1 MKVLQNL
8 YYVYKIPSNKIKKI
22 KKYTFKEASRDGNVV
37 SIGDNLVFAKIREYY
52 GETSD
57 HISLYNKVQD
67 IRKEMKSIKK
77 MPTTQENIN
86 KIKDLQQQLDNM
98 LFIDDIV
105 NIKVITKK
113 EYREIARTGFDLNGK
128 HYVRFM
134 VGSGQMRR
142 NTVSFIN
149 EELYDYMQEHLMC
162 GLDKKIRNI
171 NLAKLSAYFALSF
184 SSVLWV
190 REPRVCV
197 IKDFDTIVPNQKL
210 SFIYKDENKKN
221 QIKEIYKDL
230 KLNSCDGQ
238 GLISPQMAKNWSEDM
253 HLNYTPCSFVV
264 RTAFVKGNL
273 VTFDF
278 QEYARENGISKIK
291 DRYGTEYNI
300 DDIDILLS
308 ESQFKMAKYYSSW
321 EGYLSYHHSYHL
333 KWGVA
338 RYNKEFDDEYVL
350 TNYQYIQVLNLD
362 KEDIKGL
369 VSETT
374 NWFKK
379 ICNGDKIYSLAYN
392 IGIKNQND
400 SLDDMI
406 SSCGSSFTKAIVKNS
421 NMLNDGYVQKKIY
434 NSIKESVR
442 QAKIGRIWIKGNYQ
456 FMISD
461 PIAQVRSALGLD
473 IKGELK
479 ANQVYSNFWSSRGID
494 GEVCLMRSPL
504 THYSE
509 INVENLVNTEE
520 MRKWYKYIYSG
531 IIYSIYDIATV
542 KHADSDFDGDIVC
555 STNNPYFL
563 KGAMRDEIPIT
574 YEKEMVPTQKIT
586 LPNFIRCDVKGLDTK
601 VGQITNYSTSMIA
614 MLPLFKG
621 EGQQEQLQEMQK
633 RIKLLREIQ
642 GAEIDKI
649 KGTTPPQF
657 PKEWRYWVKIDKD
670 DDDITKAEKYKYNSM
685 VVKKKPYFF
694 IYLYSTLMK
703 DYKAYSKN
711 FNSISYKYFGM
722 SIKDLLRKENK
733 SDGENKLVKKYRKY
747 SPVLETD
754 CVMNNLC
761 REIENSDNDI
771 KYHPNKNS
779 LLDDYADFSNINQE
793 KLNKIMDI
801 CKNYKSEKQYKGFYT
816 MIENEGIAD
825 DDMQEL
831 MNQVLYGHKDKYRDE
846 VQNIFSNSNEL
857 FNHLMMMCQIK
868 HISHDIIWDI
878 MGDDI
883 VDIIP
888 IQNPIMLIDDETNGL
903 EYLGHKFSIQEV
915 NHNVSV

>member
-8 YYVYKIPSNKIKKI
+8 YYVYKIPSNKINSLKT
-22 KKYTFKEASRDGNVV
+22 YTFKDASRDGCVV

-52 GETSD
+52 GETGD
-57 HISLYNKVQD
+57 HISLYNKVQN
-67 IRKEMKSIKK
+67 IRKEMKDIKK
-77 MPTTQENIN
+77 LPTSQENID
-86 KIKDLQQQLDNM
+86 KIKDLQHQLDNM

-113 EYREIARTGFDLNGK
+113 EYRQIARDGFYLNGK

-162 GLDKKIRNI
+162 GLDKKIKNI

-197 IKDFDTIVPNQKL
+197 IKDFDTIIPNQKL
-210 SFIYKDENKKN
+210 NFIYKDGENKN
-221 QIKEIYKDL
+221 QVKEIYKDI
-230 KLNSCDGQ
+230 KLNSADGQ
-238 GLISPQMAKNWSEDM
+238 GLISPEMAVNWAEDM
-253 HLNYTPCSFVV
+253 HLNYVPCSFVV
-264 RTAFVKGNL
+264 RTAFIKGNL

-278 QEYARENGISKIK
+278 KEYARENGITKIK

-300 DDIDILLS
+300 DEIDVLLS
-308 ESQFKMAKYYSSW
+308 ESQFKMAKYYSAW

-338 RYNKEFDDEYVL
+338 RYNKEYDDEYVL
-350 TNYQYIQVLNLD
+350 TNYQYIQVLDLD
-362 KEDIKGL
+362 KDDIKGL
-369 VSETT
+369 VSYTT
-374 NWFKK
+374 DWFKN
-379 ICNGDKIYSLAYN
+379 ICSGDKLYSLAYN
-392 IGIKNQND
+392 IGVKNA
-400 SLDDMI
+400 DDDLNEI
-406 SSCGSSFTKAIVKNS
+406 INSCGSSFTKAIVKNS
-421 NMLNDGYVQKKIY
+421 RMLEDGYVQRKIY
-434 NSIKESVR
+434 NSIKESIR
-442 QAKIGRIWIKGNYQ
+442 QAKLGRIWVKGNYQ

-461 PIAQVRSALGLD
+461 PIAQVRNALGLEQ
-473 IKGELK
+473 KVALQ
-479 ANQVYSNFWSSRGID
+479 ANEVYSNFWNTRNIS
-494 GEVCLMRSPL
+494 GEICLMRSPL

-509 INVENLVNTEE
+509 INVERLANTDE
-520 MRKWYKYIYSG
+520 MQKWYKYIYSG

-555 STNNPYFL
+555 STNNKYFL
-563 KGAMRDEIPIT
+563 KGAMREEIPIT
-574 YEKEMVPTQKIT
+574 YEKEMVPTQRVT

-703 DYKAYSKN
+703 EYKNYEKN
-711 FNSISYKYFGM
+711 FNSISYKHFGK
-722 SIKDLLRKENK
+722 SIKDLLRQENK
-733 SDGENKLVKKYRKY
+733 TDGENKLIRKYKKY

-761 REIENSDNDI
+761 KTVESSDSDI
-771 KYHPNKNS
+771 KYHPSKIS
-779 LLDDYADFSNINQE
+779 LLPEFANFDNIDEE
-793 KLNKIMDI
+793 KLNSLIEI
-801 CKNYKSEKQYKGFYT
+801 CKAYKSQKQYKSFAT
-816 MIENEGIAD
+816 MIENEGIND
-825 DDMQEL
+825 DDIAEI
-831 MNQVLYGHKDKYRDE
+831 MNSVLYGHKDKYREE
-846 VQNIFSNSNEL
+846 VKNLFSNTKEL
-857 FNHLMMMCQIK
+857 FNHLMLMCQRK
-868 HISHDIIWDI
+868 NMNYDIVWDI

-883 VDIIP
+883 VDVIP
-888 IQNPIMLIDDETNGL
+888 IQCPTILTEDENGI
-903 EYLGHKFSIQEV
+903 EYLGHKYGLQEV
-915 NHNVSV
+915 CDVSI

>member
-8 YYVYKIPSNKIKKI
+8 YYVYKIPSNKINNLKT
-22 KKYTFKEASRDGNVV
+22 YSFKDASRDGCVV

-52 GETSD
+52 GETGD

-67 IRKEMKSIKK
+67 IRKEMKNIKK
-77 MPTTQENIN
+77 QPTCQENID
-86 KIKDLQQQLDNM
+86 KLKDLQHQLDKM

-105 NIKVITKK
+105 NIKVVTKK
-113 EYREIARTGFDLNGK
+113 EYKQIARDGFDLNGK

-162 GLDKKIRNI
+162 GLDKKIKNI

-190 REPRVCV
+190 REPKVCV
-197 IKDFDTIVPNQKL
+197 IKDFDTVIPNQKL
-210 SFIYKDENKKN
+210 NFIYKDDEGKN
-221 QIKEIYKDL
+221 QVKEIYKDL

-238 GLISPQMAKNWSEDM
+238 GIISPEMAQNWAEDM
-253 HLNYTPCSFVV
+253 HLNYVPCSFVV

-278 QEYARENGISKIK
+278 KEYARENGITKIK
-291 DRYGTEYNI
+291 DRYGTEYNV
-300 DDIDILLS
+300 DDIDVLLS
-308 ESQFKMAKYYSSW
+308 ESQFKMAKYYSAW
-321 EGYLSYHHSYHL
+321 EGYLSYHHSYNL

-350 TNYQYIQVLNLD
+350 TNYQYIQVLDLD
-362 KEDIKGL
+362 REDIKGL
-369 VSETT
+369 VSYTT
-374 NWFKK
+374 DWFKN
-379 ICNGDKIYSLAYN
+379 ICSGDKLYSLAYN
-392 IGIKNQND
+392 IGIKNPED
-400 SLDDMI
+400 SLSEI
-406 SSCGSSFTKAIVKNS
+406 INSCGSAFTKAIVKNS
-421 NMLNDGYVQKKIY
+421 KMLEDGYVQRKIY
-434 NSIKESVR
+434 NSIKESIR
-442 QAKIGRIWIKGNYQ
+442 QAKLGRIWVKGNYQ

-461 PIAQVRSALGLD
+461 PIAQVRNALGLSPD
-473 IKGELK
+473 GELQ
-479 ANQVYSNFWSSRGID
+479 ANEVYSNFWNERNVS

-509 INVENLVNTEE
+509 INVERLAKTKE
-520 MRKWYKYIYSG
+520 MEKWYKYIYSG
-531 IIYSIYDIATV
+531 VIYSIYDIATV

-555 STNNPYFL
+555 STNNEYFL
-563 KGAMRDEIPIT
+563 KGAMRNEIPIT
-574 YEKEMVPTQKIT
+574 YEKEMVPTQRVT

-657 PKEWRYWVKIDKD
+657 PREWRYWGKIDKD

-703 DYKAYSKN
+703 EYKAYEKN
-711 FNSISYKYFGM
+711 FNSISYKHFGM
-722 SIKDLLRKENK
+722 SIKDLLRKENR
-733 SDGENKLVKKYRKY
+733 SEGENKLIRKYRKY

-761 REIENSDNDI
+761 KEVESSDSDI
-771 KYHPNKNS
+771 KFHPSKIS
-779 LLDDYADFSNINQE
+779 LLSEFADYSNIDEE
-793 KLNKIMDI
+793 KLTTLMDI
-801 CKNYKSEKQYKGFYT
+801 CKTYKSEKQFRGFST

-825 DDMQEL
+825 DDIAEI
-831 MNQVLYGHKDKYRDE
+831 MNQVLYGNKDKYRE
-846 VQNIFSNSNEL
+846 KIKNLFSNTREL
-857 FNHLMMMCQIK
+857 FNHLMMMCQRKNIN
-868 HISHDIIWDI
+868 HDIVWDI

-883 VDIIP
+883 IDIIP
-888 IQNPIMLIDDETNGL
+888 VCNPTVLIEDDYGV
-903 EYLGHKFSIQEV
+903 EYLGHKYQLQEV
-915 NHNVSV
+915 DNVSI

>member
-8 YYVYKIPSNKIKKI
+8 YYVYKIPSNKIKKLET
-22 KKYTFKEASRDGNVV
+22 YSFKDASRDGCVV

-52 GETSD
+52 GETGD

-67 IRKEMKSIKK
+67 IRKEMKNIKK
-77 MPTTQENIN
+77 QPTCQGNID
-86 KIKDLQQQLDNM
+86 KLKDLQHQLDKM

-105 NIKVITKK
+105 NIKVVTKK
-113 EYREIARTGFDLNGK
+113 EYKQIARDGFDLNGK

-162 GLDKKIRNI
+162 GLDKKIKNI

-190 REPRVCV
+190 REPKVCV
-197 IKDFDTIVPNQKL
+197 IKDFDTVIPNQKL
-210 SFIYKDENKKN
+210 NFIYKDDEGKN
-221 QIKEIYKDL
+221 QVKEIYKDL

-238 GLISPQMAKNWSEDM
+238 GIISPEMAQNWAEDM
-253 HLNYTPCSFVV
+253 HLNYVPCSFVV

-278 QEYARENGISKIK
+278 KEYARENGITKIK

-300 DDIDILLS
+300 DGIDVLLS
-308 ESQFKMAKYYSSW
+308 ESQFKMAKYYSAW
-321 EGYLSYHHSYHL
+321 EGYLSYHHSYNL

-350 TNYQYIQVLNLD
+350 TNYQYIQVLDLD
-362 KEDIKGL
+362 REDIKGL
-369 VSETT
+369 VSYTT
-374 NWFKK
+374 DWFKN
-379 ICNGDKIYSLAYN
+379 ICSGDKLYSLAYN
-392 IGIKNQND
+392 IGIKNPED
-400 SLDDMI
+400 SLSEI
-406 SSCGSSFTKAIVKNS
+406 INSCGSAFTKAIVKNS
-421 NMLNDGYVQKKIY
+421 KMLEDGYVQRKIY
-434 NSIKESVR
+434 NSIKESIR
-442 QAKIGRIWIKGNYQ
+442 QAKLGRIWVKGNYQ

-461 PIAQVRSALGLD
+461 PIAQVRNALGLSPD
-473 IKGELK
+473 GELQ
-479 ANQVYSNFWSSRGID
+479 ANEVYSNFWNERNVS

-509 INVENLVNTEE
+509 INVERLAKTKE
-520 MRKWYKYIYSG
+520 MEKWYKYIYSG
-531 IIYSIYDIATV
+531 VIYSIYDIATV

-555 STNNPYFL
+555 STNNEYFL
-563 KGAMRDEIPIT
+563 KGAMRNEIPIT
-574 YEKEMVPTQKIT
+574 YEKEMVPTQRVT

-703 DYKAYSKN
+703 EYKAYEKN
-711 FNSISYKYFGM
+711 FNSISYKHFGM
-722 SIKDLLRKENK
+722 SIKDLLRKENRSK
-733 SDGENKLVKKYRKY
+733 GENKLIRKYRKY

-761 REIENSDNDI
+761 KEVESSDSDI
-771 KYHPNKNS
+771 KFHPSKIS
-779 LLDDYADFSNINQE
+779 LLNEFADYSNIDEE
-793 KLNKIMDI
+793 KLVTLMDI
-801 CKNYKSEKQYKGFYT
+801 CKTYKSEKQFRGFST

-825 DDMQEL
+825 DDIAEI
-831 MNQVLYGHKDKYRDE
+831 MNQVLYGHKDKYRE
-846 VQNIFSNSNEL
+846 KIKNLFSNTREL
-857 FNHLMMMCQIK
+857 FNHLMMMCQRKNIN
-868 HISHDIIWDI
+868 HDIVWDI

-883 VDIIP
+883 IDIIP
-888 IQNPIMLIDDETNGL
+888 VCNPTVLIEDDYGV
-903 EYLGHKFSIQEV
+903 EYLGHKYQLQEV
-915 NHNVSV
+915 DNVSI

>member
-8 YYVYKIPSNKIKKI
+8 YYVYKIPSNKINNLKT
-22 KKYTFKEASRDGNVV
+22 YSFKDASRDGCVV

-52 GETSD
+52 GETGD

-67 IRKEMKSIKK
+67 IRKEMKNIKK
-77 MPTTQENIN
+77 QPTCQENID
-86 KIKDLQQQLDNM
+86 KLKDLQHQLDKM

-105 NIKVITKK
+105 NIKVVTKK
-113 EYREIARTGFDLNGK
+113 EYKQIARDGFDLNGK

-162 GLDKKIRNI
+162 GLDKKIKNI

-190 REPRVCV
+190 REPKVCV
-197 IKDFDTIVPNQKL
+197 IKDFDTVIPNQKL
-210 SFIYKDENKKN
+210 NFIYKDDEGKN
-221 QIKEIYKDL
+221 QVKEIYKDL

-238 GLISPQMAKNWSEDM
+238 GIISPEMAQNWAEDM
-253 HLNYTPCSFVV
+253 HLNYVPCSFVV

-278 QEYARENGISKIK
+278 KEYARENGITKIK
-291 DRYGTEYNI
+291 DRYGTEYNV
-300 DDIDILLS
+300 DDIDVLLS
-308 ESQFKMAKYYSSW
+308 ESQFKMAKYYSAW
-321 EGYLSYHHSYHL
+321 EGYLSYHHSYNL

-350 TNYQYIQVLNLD
+350 TNYQYIQVLDLD
-362 KEDIKGL
+362 REDIKGL
-369 VSETT
+369 VSYTT
-374 NWFKK
+374 DWFKN
-379 ICNGDKIYSLAYN
+379 ICSGDKLYSLAYN
-392 IGIKNQND
+392 IGIKNPED
-400 SLDDMI
+400 SLSEI
-406 SSCGSSFTKAIVKNS
+406 INSCGSAFTKAIVKNS
-421 NMLNDGYVQKKIY
+421 KMLEDGYVQRKIY
-434 NSIKESVR
+434 NSIKESIR
-442 QAKIGRIWIKGNYQ
+442 QAKLGRIWVKGNYQ

-461 PIAQVRSALGLD
+461 PIAQVRSALGLSPD
-473 IKGELK
+473 GELQ
-479 ANQVYSNFWSSRGID
+479 ANEVYSNFWNERNVS

-509 INVENLVNTEE
+509 INVERLAKTKE
-520 MRKWYKYIYSG
+520 MEKWYKYIYSG
-531 IIYSIYDIATV
+531 VIYSIYDIATV

-555 STNNPYFL
+555 STNNEYFL
-563 KGAMRDEIPIT
+563 KGAMRNEIPIT
-574 YEKEMVPTQKIT
+574 YEKEMVPTQRVT

-657 PKEWRYWVKIDKD
+657 PREWRYWVKIDKD

-703 DYKAYSKN
+703 EYKAYEKN
-711 FNSISYKYFGM
+711 FNSISYKHFGM
-722 SIKDLLRKENK
+722 SIKDLLRKENR
-733 SDGENKLVKKYRKY
+733 SEGENKLIRKYRKY

-761 REIENSDNDI
+761 KEVESSDSDI
-771 KYHPNKNS
+771 KFHPSKIS
-779 LLDDYADFSNINQE
+779 LLNEFADYSNIDEE
-793 KLNKIMDI
+793 KLVTLMDI
-801 CKNYKSEKQYKGFYT
+801 CKTYKSEKQFRGFSA

-825 DDMQEL
+825 DDVAEI
-831 MNQVLYGHKDKYRDE
+831 MNQVLYGHKDKYRE
-846 VQNIFSNSNEL
+846 KIKNLFSNTREL
-857 FNHLMMMCQIK
+857 FNHLMMMCQRKNIN
-868 HISHDIIWDI
+868 HDIVWDI

-883 VDIIP
+883 IDIIP
-888 IQNPIMLIDDETNGL
+888 VCNPTVLIEDDYGV
-903 EYLGHKFSIQEV
+903 EYLGHKYQLQEV
-915 NHNVSV
+915 DNVSI

>member
-8 YYVYKIPSNKIKKI
+8 YYVYKIPSNKIKNLKN
-22 KKYTFKEASRDGNVV
+22 YTFKDASRDGCVV

-52 GETSD
+52 GETGD
-57 HISLYNKVQD
+57 HISLYNKVQN
-67 IRKEMKSIKK
+67 IRREMKDIKK
-77 MPTTQENIN
+77 LPTSQENIN
-86 KIKDLQQQLDNM
+86 KIKDLQHQLDNM

-105 NIKVITKK
+105 NIKVMTKK

-149 EELYDYMQEHLMC
+149 EELYEYMQEHLMC

-197 IKDFDTIVPNQKL
+197 IKDFDTIIPNQKL
-210 SFIYKDENKKN
+210 NFIYKDEEGKN
-221 QIKEIYKDL
+221 QVKEIYKDL

-238 GLISPQMAKNWSEDM
+238 GLISPDMAFNWAEDM
-253 HLNYTPCSFVV
+253 HLDYVPCSFVV

-278 QEYARENGISKIK
+278 KEYARENGVTTIK

-300 DDIDILLS
+300 NDIDVLLS

-338 RYNKEFDDEYVL
+338 RYNKQYDDEYVL

-362 KEDIKGL
+362 RDDIKGL
-369 VSETT
+369 VSYTT
-374 NWFKK
+374 DWFKN
-379 ICNGDKIYSLAYN
+379 ICSGNKLYSLAYN
-392 IGIKNQND
+392 IGIKNPEDN
-400 SLDDMI
+400 LDDI
-406 SSCGSSFTKAIVKNS
+406 INSCGSAFTKAIIKNS
-421 NMLNDGYVQKKIY
+421 NMLEDGYVQRKIY
-434 NSIKESVR
+434 NSIKESIR
-442 QAKIGRIWIKGNYQ
+442 QAKLGRIWVKGNYQ

-461 PIAQVRSALGLD
+461 PIAQVRSALGLEV
-473 IKGELK
+473 KGALQ
-479 ANQVYSNFWSSRGID
+479 ANEIYSNFWNERNYD
-494 GEVCLMRSPL
+494 GEICLMRSPL

-509 INVENLVNTEE
+509 INVEKTANTDE
-520 MRKWYKYIYSG
+520 MKKWYRYIYSG

-555 STNNPYFL
+555 STNNSYFL
-563 KGAMRDEIPIT
+563 KGAMREEIPIT
-574 YEKEMVPTQKIT
+574 YEKEMVPTQKVT

-657 PKEWRYWVKIDKD
+657 PKEWRYWLKIDKD
-670 DDDITKAEKYKYNSM
+670 DDDITKADKYKYNSM

-694 IYLYSTLMK
+694 IYLYQTLMK
-703 DYKAYSKN
+703 EYKQYEKN
-711 FNSISYKYFGM
+711 FNSISYKHFGM
-722 SIKDLLRKENK
+722 SIKDLLKKENRTE
-733 SDGENKLVKKYRKY
+733 GENKLIRKYRKY

-761 REIENSDNDI
+761 KEVESSDSDI
-771 KYHPNKNS
+771 KYHPSKVS
-779 LLDDYADFSNINQE
+779 LLSNFVDYDEIDE
-793 KLNKIMDI
+793 DKLNQLMDI
-801 CKNYKSEKQYKGFYT
+801 CKTYKSEKQYRGFAA
-816 MIENEGIAD
+816 MVENEGIAD
-825 DDMQEL
+825 DDINEI
-831 MNQVLYGHKDKYRDE
+831 MNQVLYGHKDKYRE
-846 VQNIFSNSNEL
+846 EIRNIFSNTKEL
-857 FNHLMMMCQIK
+857 FNHLMMMCQRKGIN
-868 HISHDIIWDI
+868 HDIVWDI

-883 VDIIP
+883 IDVIP
-888 IQNPIMLIDDETNGL
+888 IQNPTVLIEDENGM
-903 EYLGHKFSIQEV
+903 EYLGQKYSLQEV
-915 NHNVSV
+915 RKDANI

>member
-8 YYVYKIPSNKIKKI
+8 YYVYKIPSNKINNLKT
-22 KKYTFKEASRDGNVV
+22 YSFKDASRDGCVV

-52 GETSD
+52 GETGD

-67 IRKEMKSIKK
+67 IRKEMKNIKK
-77 MPTTQENIN
+77 QPTCQENID
-86 KIKDLQQQLDNM
+86 KLKDLQHQLDKM

-105 NIKVITKK
+105 NIKVVTKK
-113 EYREIARTGFDLNGK
+113 EYKQIARDGFDLNGK

-162 GLDKKIRNI
+162 GLDKKIKNI

-190 REPRVCV
+190 REPKVCV
-197 IKDFDTIVPNQKL
+197 IKDFDTVIPNQKL
-210 SFIYKDENKKN
+210 NFIYKDDEGKN
-221 QIKEIYKDL
+221 QVKEIYKDL

-238 GLISPQMAKNWSEDM
+238 GIISPEMAQNWAEDM
-253 HLNYTPCSFVV
+253 HLNYVPCSFVV

-278 QEYARENGISKIK
+278 KEYARENGITKIK
-291 DRYGTEYNI
+291 DRYGTEYNV
-300 DDIDILLS
+300 DDIDVLLS
-308 ESQFKMAKYYSSW
+308 ESQFKMAKYYSAW
-321 EGYLSYHHSYHL
+321 EGYLSYHHSYNL

-350 TNYQYIQVLNLD
+350 TNYQYIQVLDLD
-362 KEDIKGL
+362 RKDIKGL
-369 VSETT
+369 VSYTT
-374 NWFKK
+374 DWFKN
-379 ICNGDKIYSLAYN
+379 ICSGDKLYSLAYN
-392 IGIKNQND
+392 IGIKNPED
-400 SLDDMI
+400 SLSEI
-406 SSCGSSFTKAIVKNS
+406 INSCGSSFTKAIVKNS
-421 NMLNDGYVQKKIY
+421 KMLEDGYVQRKIY
-434 NSIKESVR
+434 NSIKESIR
-442 QAKIGRIWIKGNYQ
+442 QAKLGRIWVKGNYQ

-461 PIAQVRSALGLD
+461 PIAQVRNALGLSPD
-473 IKGELK
+473 GELQ
-479 ANQVYSNFWSSRGID
+479 ANEVYSNFWNERNVS

-509 INVENLVNTEE
+509 INVERLAKTKE
-520 MRKWYKYIYSG
+520 MEKWYKYIYSG
-531 IIYSIYDIATV
+531 VIYSIYDIATV

-555 STNNPYFL
+555 STNNEYFL
-563 KGAMRDEIPIT
+563 KGAMRNEIPIT
-574 YEKEMVPTQKIT
+574 YEKEMVPTQRVT

-703 DYKAYSKN
+703 EYKAYEKN
-711 FNSISYKYFGM
+711 FNSISYKHFGM
-722 SIKDLLRKENK
+722 SIKDLLRKENR
-733 SDGENKLVKKYRKY
+733 SEGENKLIRKYRKY

-761 REIENSDNDI
+761 KEVESSDSDI
-771 KYHPNKNS
+771 KFHPSKIS
-779 LLDDYADFSNINQE
+779 LLSEFADYSNIDEE
-793 KLNKIMDI
+793 KLATLMDI
-801 CKNYKSEKQYKGFYT
+801 CKTYKSEKQFRGFST

-825 DDMQEL
+825 DDIAEI
-831 MNQVLYGHKDKYRDE
+831 MNQVLYGHKDKYRE
-846 VQNIFSNSNEL
+846 KIKNLFSNTREL
-857 FNHLMMMCQIK
+857 FNHLMMMCQRKNIN
-868 HISHDIIWDI
+868 HDIVWDI

-883 VDIIP
+883 IDIIP
-888 IQNPIMLIDDETNGL
+888 VCNPTVLIEDDYGV
-903 EYLGHKFSIQEV
+903 EYLGHKYQLQEV
-915 NHNVSV
+915 DNVSI

>member
-8 YYVYKIPSNKIKKI
+8 YYVYKIPSNKINNLKT
-22 KKYTFKEASRDGNVV
+22 YSFKDASRDGCVV

-52 GETSD
+52 GETGD

-67 IRKEMKSIKK
+67 IRKEMKNIKK
-77 MPTTQENIN
+77 QPTCQENID
-86 KIKDLQQQLDNM
+86 KLKDLQHQLDKM

-113 EYREIARTGFDLNGK
+113 EYKQIARDGFDLNGK

-162 GLDKKIRNI
+162 GLDKKIKNI

-197 IKDFDTIVPNQKL
+197 IKDFDTVIPNQKL
-210 SFIYKDENKKN
+210 NFIYKDDEEKN
-221 QIKEIYKDL
+221 QVKEIYKDL

-238 GLISPQMAKNWSEDM
+238 GIISPEMAQNWAEDM
-253 HLNYTPCSFVV
+253 HLNYVPCSFVV
-264 RTAFVKGNL
+264 RTAFIKGNL

-278 QEYARENGISKIK
+278 KEYARENGIAKIK

-300 DDIDILLS
+300 DDIDVLLS
-308 ESQFKMAKYYSSW
+308 ESQFKMAKYYSAW
-321 EGYLSYHHSYHL
+321 EGYLSYHHSYNL

-350 TNYQYIQVLNLD
+350 TNYQYIQVLDLD
-362 KEDIKGL
+362 REDIKGL
-369 VSETT
+369 VFYTT
-374 NWFKK
+374 DWFKN
-379 ICNGDKIYSLAYN
+379 ICSGDKLYSLAYN
-392 IGIKNQND
+392 IGIKNPED
-400 SLDDMI
+400 SLSEI
-406 SSCGSSFTKAIVKNS
+406 INSCGSAFTKAIVKNS
-421 NMLNDGYVQKKIY
+421 KMLEDGYVQRKIY
-434 NSIKESVR
+434 NSIKESIR
-442 QAKIGRIWIKGNYQ
+442 QAKLGRIWVKGNYQ

-461 PIAQVRSALGLD
+461 PIAQVRSALGLSPD
-473 IKGELK
+473 GELQ
-479 ANQVYSNFWSSRGID
+479 ANEIYSNFWNERNVS

-509 INVENLVNTEE
+509 INVERLSKTKE
-520 MRKWYKYIYSG
+520 MEKWYKYIYSG

-555 STNNPYFL
+555 STNNEYFL
-563 KGAMRDEIPIT
+563 KGAMRNEIPIT
-574 YEKEMVPTQKIT
+574 YEKEMVPTQRVT

-703 DYKAYSKN
+703 EYKAYEKN
-711 FNSISYKYFGM
+711 FNSISYKHFGM
-722 SIKDLLRKENK
+722 SIKDLLRKENR
-733 SDGENKLVKKYRKY
+733 SDGENKLIRKYRKY

-761 REIENSDNDI
+761 KEVESSDSDI
-771 KYHPNKNS
+771 KFHPSKIS
-779 LLDDYADFSNINQE
+779 LLSEFADYSNIDE
-793 KLNKIMDI
+793 GKLVTLMDI
-801 CKNYKSEKQYKGFYT
+801 CKTYKSEKQFRGFST

-825 DDMQEL
+825 GDIAEI
-831 MNQVLYGHKDKYRDE
+831 MNQVLYGHKDKYRE
-846 VQNIFSNSNEL
+846 KIKNLFSNTREL
-857 FNHLMMMCQIK
+857 FNHLMMMCQRKNIN
-868 HISHDIIWDI
+868 HDIVWDI

-883 VDIIP
+883 IDIIP
-888 IQNPIMLIDDETNGL
+888 VCNPTVLIEDDCGV
-903 EYLGHKFSIQEV
+903 EYLGHKYQLQEV
-915 NHNVSV
+915 DNVSI